1 MERAKVALDLQP
13 CCGNRSGIGMY
24 TYELARRVRD
34 TSALTFSGNVFN
46 FGNRLEMDKFLAGIT
61 MPVKACATIP
71 SKIYRRLPKSL
82 AIPYDW
88 VFSKADLSL
97 FFNYVVPKRIQGK
110 VALYVHD
117 MAYVRFPETL
127 QGTNLLN
134 LRANVARGVERA
146 DRIVTISEFS
156 KQEIHSL
163 LQVPLENI
171 DIIYPAASVSDDT
184 VDKAVLCG
192 KFGITAPYILFVGNI
207 EPRKNLVRVLQAFDL
222 LKKEQGIPHKL
233 VLAGGQGWKNEKI
246 HATVDG
252 LSCADD
258 IIFTGYVSNG
268 EKNALYQYAQAFVF
282 PSLYEGFGI
291 PPLEAMHFGCPV
303 VCSNAA
309 SLPEVCGDAAAMVDA
324 YQVESI
330 AAGLWDV
337 ISDEDYRNSLIQ
349 KGYDQEKSFSWEES
363 TKQLTQL
370 CQDILE
376 L

>member
-1 MERAKVALDLQP
+1 MEKAKVALDLQP

-34 TSALTFSGNVFN
+34 TSKLTFSGNVFN
-46 FGNRLEMDKFLAGIT
+46 FGNRLEMDRFLAGID
-61 MPVKACATIP
+61 MPVRSCATIP

-97 FFNYVVPKRIQGK
+97 FFNYVVPKRIRGK

-127 QGTNLLN
+127 QSTNLLN

-146 DRIVTISEFS
+146 DRIVTLSEFS
-156 KQEIHSL
+156 RREIHEL

-171 DIIYPAASVSDDT
+171 AIIHPAASVSDSM
-184 VDKAVLCG
+184 VDKTVLCE
-192 KFGITAPYILFVGNI
+192 KFGITGPYILFMGNI
-207 EPRKNLVRVLQAFDL
+207 EPRKNLTRVLQAFDL

-233 VLAGGQGWKNEKI
+233 VLAGGQGWKNEQI
-246 HATVDG
+246 HATVDS
-252 LSCADD
+252 LSCARD
-258 IIFTGYVSNG
+258 IIFTGYVSDG
-268 EKNALYQYAQAFVF
+268 EKNALYQNAQAFVF

-309 SLPEVCGDAAAMVDA
+309 SLPEVCGDAATMVDA

-330 AAGLWDV
+330 ASGLWDV

-349 KGYDQEKSFSWEES
+349 KGYAQEKNFSWEES
-363 TKQLTQL
+363 TSQLVQL
-370 CQDILE
+370 CQEILE